1 MEIECLE
8 LGDFMTNC
16 YVVRES
22 AEAKECLIIDPGYGA
37 EVLVEQLQAKGLR
50 PQRILLTHGHCDHI
64 AGVKLIREKFGAP
77 PVCISKADAPML
89 MDDKTNLTWMTGSLL
104 RLDKP
109 EETIEPGDVIRLGEL
124 ELKGLPT
131 PGHTPGGVSFY
142 GADEGVVFVGDA
154 LFAGSIGRT
163 EFPGGEMQALL
174 KGVRE
179 QLFTL
184 PEETRVYTGHGPA
197 TTVGVEK
204 HSNPFF

>member
-22 AEAKECLIIDPGYGA
+22 AEAQECLIIDPGYGA
-37 EVLVEQLQAKGLR
+37 EVLVEHLQAQALR

-89 MDDKTNLTWMTGSLL
+89 TDDKTNLTWMTGSLL
-104 RLDKP
+104 RLDEP
-109 EETIEPGDVIRLGEL
+109 EDTLEPGDVIRLGGL
-124 ELKGLPT
+124 ELKVLST

-142 GADEGVVFVGDA
+142 VPNEGVVFVGDA

-163 EFPGGEMQALL
+163 DFPGGDMQALL